1 MNITLNKT
9 VFEVVLSDESEHT
22 FTVTPGNDSRVV
34 IDANALYG
42 AGGAMPTAWGGITGS
57 LNAQLDLKAALDS
70 KAASDHTHTEIFPT
84 TTDWANFENILF
96 T

>member
-9 VFEVVLSDESEHT
+9 IFEVVLSDESEHT

-34 IDANALYG
+34 IDANTLYG
-42 AGGAMPTAWGGITGS
+42 AGGAIAAAWGGITG
-57 LNAQLDLKAALDS
+57 NIAAQTDLKAALDA
-70 KAASDHTHTEIFPT
+70 KAATDHAHTEVFPT
-84 TTDWANFENILF
+84 TTDWANFDNILF

>member
-9 VFEVVLSDESEHT
+9 VFEVVLSDESEHI

-42 AGGAMPTAWGGITGS
+42 AGGAIATA
-57 LNAQLDLKAALDS
+57 
-70 KAASDHTHTEIFPT
+70 
-84 TTDWANFENILF
+84 
-96 T
+96 

>member
-1 MNITLNKT
+1 MNISLNKT
-9 VFEVVLSDESEHT
+9 IFEVVLSDESEHI

-42 AGGAMPTAWGGITGS
+42 AGGAIAAAWGGIAGDIGT
-57 LNAQLDLKAALDS
+57 QTDLKAALDA
-70 KAASDHTHTEIFPT
+70 KAATDHAHTEVFPT
-84 TTDWANFENILF
+84 TTDWVNFDNILF